1 MLLQPHVDHVTTLRR
16 PASSDNSAKVGGD
29 LRAEE
34 GARAPRQS
42 SPGISVDPGFQ
53 SGFQLS
59 CRLHPWVT
67 GDSDSLDRA
76 AGFAVFDLRP
86 RPVSCPSVR
95 DRLSALP

>member
-29 LRAEE
+29 LRTEE
-34 GARAPRQS
+34 GAKAPRRS
-42 SPGISVDPGFQ
+42 SPGISVDPGFK
-53 SGFQLS
+53 LS